1 MKYNDVYFDEVN
13 QKIIWTR
20 RDKKEIK
27 TTYNLLG
34 KCTNVEF
41 DLLIELLF
49 LKYEDSAI
57 DFVDIQKIF
66 INLRSFC
73 DTIKNN
79 YSL

>member
-20 RDKKEIK
+20 RDEKEIK